1 MPRHT
6 TPRMSHSLELTW
18 HLIKRDFQ
26 LRYAGSVLG
35 ILWSL
40 AAPISQLLILVFVFR
55 RVIPLEIEHYPL
67 FVFTAILPWNWFS
80 ASLNASAFAFVSSRD
95 LLRYPN
101 FPPELIIVVNTMTN
115 MLIFLL
121 GLPILLGMALSQE
134 LSISWLVVGIL
145 PLLLLIQA
153 VLTTG
158 LGLLIATANVFYRDV
173 AQITHLALSLLFF
186 LTPVFYQPP
195 VDSAY
200 RVLFEINPMSVVIQ
214 DYRKV
219 LLDGTAPDW
228 PSLALAFATRLVIF
242 LLGYWIHRRYESDV
256 IDAI

>member
-40 AAPISQLLILVFVFR
+40 AAPISQLLILVF
-55 RVIPLEIEHYPL
+55 
-67 FVFTAILPWNWFS
+67 
-80 ASLNASAFAFVSSRD
+80 
-95 LLRYPN
+95 
-101 FPPELIIVVNTMTN
+101 
-115 MLIFLL
+115 LL
-121 GLPILLGMALSQE
+121 GLPILLGMALSQQ

-214 DYRKV
+214 NYRKV

-228 PSLALAFATRLVIF
+228 PSLALAFAMSLVIF

>member
-1 MPRHT
+1 
-6 TPRMSHSLELTW
+6 MSHTLELTW

-26 LRYAGSVLG
+26 LRYAGSTLG
-35 ILWSL
+35 VLWSL

-67 FVFTAILPWNWFS
+67 FVFTAILPWSWFS
-80 ASLNASAFAFVSSRD
+80 SSLSASAFALVSSRD

-101 FPPELIIVVNTMTN
+101 FPPELIIVVNTMAN
-115 MLIFLL
+115 MLVFLL
-121 GLPILLGMALSQE
+121 GMPILLGMTLSQQ
-134 LSISWLVVGIL
+134 LSISWLALGIL
-145 PLLLLIQA
+145 PLLLVIQA
-153 VLTTG
+153 VLITG
-158 LGLLIATANVFYRDV
+158 LGFLIATANVFYRDV
-173 AQITHLALSLLFF
+173 AQITHIVLSLLFF

-200 RVLFEINPMSVVIQ
+200 RVLFTINPMSVVIQ
-214 DYRKV
+214 SYRKV

-228 PSLALAFATRLVIF
+228 LSLALAFVTSVAIF
-242 LLGYWIHRRYESDV
+242 LFGYWIHQRNESDV

>member
-1 MPRHT
+1 
-6 TPRMSHSLELTW
+6 MSHTLELTW

-26 LRYAGSVLG
+26 LRYSGSSLG

-67 FVFTAILPWNWFS
+67 FVFTALLPWNWFS
-80 ASLNASAFAFVSSRD
+80 ASLGAAAFAFVSSRD

-121 GLPILLGMALSQE
+121 GLPILLGMALSQQ
-134 LSISWLVVGIL
+134 LSISWLVVGIV

-158 LGLLIATANVFYRDV
+158 LGFLIATANVFYRDV
-173 AQITHLALSLLFF
+173 AQITHIVLSLLFF
-186 LTPVFYQPP
+186 LTPVFYHPRL
-195 VDSAY
+195 DSAY
-200 RVLFEINPMSVVIQ
+200 GILFTINPMSAVIQ
-214 DYRKV
+214 NYRKV

-228 PSLALAFATRLVIF
+228 PSLALAFTTSLVIF
-242 LLGYWIHRRYESDV
+242 LFGYWIHQRYESDI

>member
-1 MPRHT
+1 
-6 TPRMSHSLELTW
+6 MSHTLELTW
-18 HLIKRDFQ
+18 HLIKRDLQ
-26 LRYAGSVLG
+26 LRYAGSGLG

-55 RVIPLEIEHYPL
+55 RVIPLEIPHYPL
-67 FVFTAILPWNWFS
+67 FVFTALLPWNWFS
-80 ASLNASAFAFVSSRD
+80 ASLSASAFAFVSSRD

-101 FPPELIIVVNTMTN
+101 FHPELIIVVNTMTN

-121 GLPILLGMALSQE
+121 GLPILLGMTLIQQ

-153 VLTTG
+153 ILTTG
-158 LGLLIATANVFYRDV
+158 LGFLIATANVFYRDV
-173 AQITHLALSLLFF
+173 AQMTHIVLSLLFF
-186 LTPVFYQPP
+186 LTPVFYLPP
-195 VDSAY
+195 LDSAY
-200 RVLFEINPMSVVIQ
+200 GILFTINPMSAVIQ
-214 DYRKV
+214 NYRNV

-228 PSLALAFATRLVIF
+228 PSLALAFTTSLVIF
-242 LLGYWIHRRYESDV
+242 LSGYWIHHRYESDV

>member
-1 MPRHT
+1 
-6 TPRMSHSLELTW
+6 MSHTLELTW

-40 AAPISQLLILVFVFR
+40 AVPISQLLILVFVFR

-67 FVFTAILPWNWFS
+67 FVFTALLPWNWFS
-80 ASLNASAFAFVSSRD
+80 GSLSAAAFAFVSSRD

-101 FPPELIIVVNTMTN
+101 FHPELIIVVNTMVN

-121 GLPILLGMALSQE
+121 GLPILLVMALTQQ
-134 LSISWLVVGIL
+134 LSISWLVVAIL

-158 LGLLIATANVFYRDV
+158 LGFMIATANVFYRDV
-173 AQITHLALSLLFF
+173 GQITHLVLSLLFF
-186 LTPVFYQPP
+186 LTPVFYQPQL
-195 VDSAY
+195 DSAY
-200 RVLFEINPMSVVIQ
+200 GILFTINPMSAVIQ
-214 DYRKV
+214 NYRRV
-219 LLDGTAPDW
+219 LIDGTAPDW
-228 PSLALAFATRLVIF
+228 PSLALALTTSLVI
-242 LLGYWIHRRYESDV
+242 LLFGYWIHQRYESDV